1 MSDPALAPFL
11 RGDAII
17 LKHPSGA
24 VVKDGHSSYLVRGD
38 GAYNWLSS
46 MVGLLDG
53 SRTLG
58 ELLDVFPEE
67 LRKTAAGLIDALA
80 TQETVRWLSR
90 PSEPGRQLDDLEAF
104 LANWTEDP
112 VGTAQSFR
120 TARIE
125 VVGEGLDVVAL
136 VRTLRDNGATGVV
149 TVAADEVRGPWVVA
163 ASSVTEEDL
172 LGIAG
177 RAEAGELTLL
187 PLVALDDALILGPFI
202 GSGYPCSLRDVLS
215 AVRRN
220 TEPTHVGRAPVSASA
235 PLDLMGVHVAFEL
248 FREIAGVLPSQ
259 LSERVC
265 VMDVPSLDMHLEQP
279 VLPFSTAG
287 ATTPTPSGP
296 ETPASVQGP
305 VLDSLMALMA
315 PRTGLVSRVEDLDL
329 PQEPLFLAAFSH
341 AWSGSR
347 RSVGHSRE
355 SLAAARCEALLDAV
369 AQAAASAV
377 SPAGGSVSV
386 AAGVDADDAAR
397 RAGWAQASR
406 VLTGRVLASDSA
418 VAVVPL
424 PADPLSDVV
433 VRFMTSRDL
442 TVRLRARPDVSDRLV
457 LGAATDPTGEVV
469 AWAAQAAPTL
479 DDAASRVLDSLA
491 ASVQVGTAGGA
502 GDLPPG
508 LGEVLRGSAQ
518 ELRGAGADDTV
529 QEPVTWEEA
538 IGLTSARTRVVDITP
553 AGLVPLTAVRV
564 CSVST
569 EPGSGSDD

>member
-1 MSDPALAPFL
+1 MSDLALAPFL

-38 GAYNWLSS
+38 GAYNWLSR

-53 SRTLG
+53 SRALG
-58 ELLDVFPEE
+58 ELLDAFPEE
-67 LRKTAAGLIDALA
+67 LRETASGLIDALA
-80 TQETVRWLSR
+80 AQETVRWLSR
-90 PSEPGRQLDDLEAF
+90 PSDPERQLDDLEAF

-112 VGTAQSFR
+112 VGTAQAFR

-125 VVGEGLDVVAL
+125 VVGEGLDAIAL
-136 VRTLRDNGATGVV
+136 VRTLRDNGAAGVV
-149 TVAADEVRGPWVVA
+149 TVTADKVRGPWVVA
-163 ASSVTEEDL
+163 VGSVTEEDL

-220 TEPTHVGRAPVSASA
+220 TDPAHVGRAPVSASA
-235 PLDLMGVHVAFEL
+235 PLDLMGTHAAFEL
-248 FREIAGVLPSQ
+248 FREITGVLPSQ

-279 VLPFSTAG
+279 VLPFSTTG
-287 ATTPTPSGP
+287 ATMPMPSGP
-296 ETPASVQGP
+296 ETPAS

-315 PRTGLVSRVEDLDL
+315 PRTGLVSRTDDLDL

-341 AWSGSR
+341 GWSGSR

-355 SLAAARCEALLDAV
+355 NLASARREALLDAV
-369 AQAAASAV
+369 AQVAASAV
-377 SPAGGSVSV
+377 SSTGGSASV
-386 AAGVDADDAAR
+386 AAGVNADDAAR

-406 VLTGRVLASDSA
+406 VLTGRVLASGSA
-418 VAVVPL
+418 TATVPL

-433 VRFMTSRDL
+433 VRLMTSRNL
-442 TVRLRARPDVSDRLV
+442 TVRLLARPDVSDRLV

-469 AWAAQAAPTL
+469 AWAVQAAPTL
-479 DDAASRVLDSLA
+479 DDAASSVLDHLA
-491 ASVQVGTAGGA
+491 ASVQAGTAEDA

-508 LGEVLRGSAQ
+508 FGDALRGTTQ
-518 ELRGAGADDTV
+518 ELRGAGAGDTV

-538 IGLTSARTRVVDITP
+538 IEPLSACARVVDITP

-564 CSVST
+564 CSVSV
-569 EPGSGSDD
+569 EPERGSDG